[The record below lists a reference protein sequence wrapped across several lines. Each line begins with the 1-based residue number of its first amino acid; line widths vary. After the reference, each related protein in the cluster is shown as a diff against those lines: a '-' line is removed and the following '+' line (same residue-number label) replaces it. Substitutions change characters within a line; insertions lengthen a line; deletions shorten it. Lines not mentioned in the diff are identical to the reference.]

1 MSKADIG
8 VVGLG
13 VMGHNLALNMERNGF
28 SVIGFDVD
36 AQKAQQFIQT
46 VAAGK
51 HISLAASAAE
61 MMAGLEKPRR
71 VLMMVPAGPPVDSVI
86 KSLKPLMEAGDILID
101 GGNSFFEDTNRRCD
115 ALAAERFHFIG
126 MGVSGGEEG
135 ALRGPSLMPGGP
147 KPAYDALAPILTAI
161 SAKAT
166 EDNSPCVANMGPRG
180 AGHYVK
186 MVHNGIEYG
195 VMQLIAEAYDI
206 LHRGAGLTP
215 LELSKIFADWNQGA
229 LHSYLFQI
237 TADIL
242 AATDPETGKPMVD
255 IILDEAEQKGTGE
268 WTAESALN
276 IGAPA
281 PTINVAVETRVI
293 SSLKDQRMHASQL
306 LSGPQPAFSG
316 DRQGLVNAIG
326 DALRASL
333 ITTYAQGFN
342 ILGCAS
348 SDYQFGFDLREIAR
362 IWRAGCIIRA
372 GMLNN
377 IMDAYQQKPSLDN
390 LMLDGF
396 FRDQMAQCQT
406 GWRAAVQQAVGM
418 GIPVPGMTASLA
430 YYDGYRSAI
439 MPANLIQA
447 QRDFFGAHTYHR
459 VDKSGVFHTQWEG

>member
-1 MSKADIG
+1 KIQPAMD
-8 VVGLG
+8 
-13 VMGHNLALNMERNGF
+13 ALKPEGEF
-28 SVIGFDVD
+28 GWVH
-36 AQKAQQFIQT
+36 
-46 VAAGK
+46 AGK
-51 HISLAASAAE
+51 
-61 MMAGLEKPRR
+61 
-71 VLMMVPAGPPVDSVI
+71 V
-86 KSLKPLMEAGDILID
+86 
-101 GGNSFFEDTNRRCD
+101 
-115 ALAAERFHFIG
+115 
-126 MGVSGGEEG
+126 
-135 ALRGPSLMPGGP
+135 
-147 KPAYDALAPILTAI
+147 
-161 SAKAT
+161 
-166 EDNSPCVANMGPRG
+166 G
-180 AGHYVK
+180 AGHFSK
-186 MVHNGIEYG
+186 MVHNGIEYAI
-195 VMQLIAEAYDI
+195 MQLLCEAYDVMKSGFGMSAAEMQKVFAKWNEGEMNSY
-206 LHRGAGLTP
+206 L
-215 LELSKIFADWNQGA
+215 LEITAAVLSK
-229 LHSYLFQI
+229 
-237 TADIL
+237 
-242 AATDPETGKPMVD
+242 TDPETGKPMVD

-293 SSLKDQRMHASQL
+293 SSLKDQRMHASQLLIGPL